1 MKTPRNYLLKLK
13 VLAMLCLVGA
23 FTHAQAT
30 TLTWR
35 LGSWTDGDWDF
46 VTDNWNPGPTVFT
59 DGAHVVFNSGNSG
72 VNLNTTV
79 RPSSVVLNAAINNRD
94 WLAGTGDLA
103 DYDGDNPTT
112 VTINGV
118 EIRTAIQ
125 NIPTFSGGLFINGGN
140 LRLPADLNGFG
151 TGDIVLNS
159 GGRLTAAGVVT
170 FTQTVRVLADGG
182 NLRSNSGQ
190 ATFSGD
196 VYLAGNLTL
205 SGGDWDRSKITGD
218 ITLQNNVT
226 ITGGNTSGSSQ
237 AYTTLSG
244 AASGNHTLTMDVN
257 TNGRMTIDGSN
268 WEIGGLVLS
277 GAGQLWI
284 DSENII
290 GHGGGMTIVAGSGL
304 VRLMQ
309 DQTLSFLTLGETVF
323 TQQGTFATTHFDPNN
338 DWFTST
344 STGMITIIP
353 EPQTYALLF
362 GTLIGAF
369 ILVIRRRKNL
379 LHCLP

>member
-1 MKTPRNYLLKLK
+1 
-13 VLAMLCLVGA
+13 MLCLVGA
-23 FTHAQAT
+23 FSHAQAT
-30 TLTWR
+30 TLTWK
-35 LGSWTDGDWDF
+35 LASWTDGDWDF
-46 VTDNWNPGPTVFT
+46 VTDNWNPGSTVFI
-59 DGAHVVFNSGNSG
+59 DGADVIFNTSNSG

-94 WLAGTGDLA
+94 WLAGNGDLA
-103 DYDGDNPTT
+103 DYDGNNPTT

-125 NIPTFSGGLFINGGN
+125 NVPTFSGGLFINGGN

-151 TGDIVLNS
+151 TGDIVLDS
-159 GGRLTAAGVVT
+159 GGRLTAGGTVT
-170 FTQTVRVLADGG
+170 FNQTVRVLTGGG
-182 NLRSNSGQ
+182 NIRPSAVQ
-190 ATFSGD
+190 ATYAGD

-205 SGGDWDRSKITGD
+205 SGGDWERARITGD
-218 ITLQNNVT
+218 ITLQNDVT
-226 ITGGNTSGSSQ
+226 ITGGNTNTNSL
-237 AYTTLSG
+237 AFTTLSG

-257 TNGRMTIDGSN
+257 TNGRMTIDGDDWS
-268 WEIGGLVLS
+268 IGGLVVT

-284 DSENII
+284 DSEDII

-309 DQTLSFLTLGETVF
+309 DQTLSFLTLGDTVF
-323 TQQGTFATTHFDPNN
+323 TEQGTFATTHFDPDN

-353 EPQTYALLF
+353 EHQTYALLF

-379 LHCLP
+379 LHCLQ